1 MGLSYLLSRGAGWD
15 TVQAWQDTLSGG
27 ERQRLA
33 LARLLFHRPAFAVL
47 DECTSAVSGCTRCRC
62 PRARAAPH
70 TVPSVLPQ
78 RSVLCP
84 VVFVQPPSP
93 PPALPQVSVDGE
105 VQLYEACAHAGI
117 TLLSIAHRPTLKRFH
132 QKVVHFDGNVSGSS
146 KGWW

>member
-1 MGLSYLLSRGAGWD
+1 MRVRLRTPYLQCCRSEAFSAQSCLSNP
-15 TVQAWQDTLSGG
+15 
-27 ERQRLA
+27 
-33 LARLLFHRPAFAVL
+33 RP
-47 DECTSAVSGCTRCRC
+47 
-62 PRARAAPH
+62 
-70 TVPSVLPQ
+70 
-78 RSVLCP
+78 
-84 VVFVQPPSP
+84 P